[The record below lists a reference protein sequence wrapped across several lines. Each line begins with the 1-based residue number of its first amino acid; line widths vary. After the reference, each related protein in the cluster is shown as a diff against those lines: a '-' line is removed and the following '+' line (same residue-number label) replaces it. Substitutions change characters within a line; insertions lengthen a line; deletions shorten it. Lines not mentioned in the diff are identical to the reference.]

1 MSDIVYQYQQG
12 YTPNSGNTFYFWV
25 DCTKEFHDEE
35 ANEGGTV
42 RALYTEQKDVRQKF
56 EDAVMLISR
65 GLADL
70 TVSLDG
76 EYSDPQIQ
84 VFWENAKRAIG
95 IEVKND

>member
-1 MSDIVYQYQQG
+1 MSDVIYQYQQG
-12 YTPNSGNTFYFWV
+12 YTPNNGNTFYFWV

-42 RALYTEQKDVRQKF
+42 RALYAEPKDERQRF

-70 TVSLDG
+70 TLAFDG
-76 EYSDPQIQ
+76 KYSDPGIQ
-84 VFWENAKRAIG
+84 VFWENAQVAMVH
-95 IEVKND
+95 EVKS